1 MAILSEHVRKSL
13 IRVIPGAFV
22 FGAAIEWF
30 MINVSVG
37 QETFCKYNL
46 HEFVHVFISL
56 RCCDWTENLNSLC
69 AHDLGRRC
77 GHEKANRED
86 ARGRLPSRR
95 GRRKN

>member
-37 QETFCKYNL
+37 QETFYDVATRKQIERMQEVVY
-46 HEFVHVFISL
+46 HQEEADE
-56 RCCDWTENLNSLC
+56 RTES
-69 AHDLGRRC
+69 AQG
-77 GHEKANRED
+77 D
-86 ARGRLPSRR
+86 AAQNQLT
-95 GRRKN
+95 